1 MKGGGMAVNF
11 MDAGGVPEGLPC
23 RLSLFLLKSAVAYER
38 MPEKS
43 GGGASHIDRGFSDIH
58 DTR

>member
-1 MKGGGMAVNF
+1 MAVNF